1 MKRTRRFTS
10 RAIIKTLKF
19 SRTIETR
26 NFLYTILFL
35 HPRYLRTKL
44 PDTFFV
50 LKNRHR
56 PHRYQRDTLRSPE
69 MLSHKPRHFSEYFS
83 TYRSH
88 YTQSICRRK
97 LFVYL
102 SSLIPIVLG
111 AETVA
116 RTIPWASYCPA
127 TIISALRYKLNTKR
141 KTNLI
146 NGRWLSPFHFRE
158 CLSLRISG
166 VIFEGVFRGPNV
178 TITRDV
184 FADFRPCQ
192 TAWYGSNDT
201 VEIPRA
207 SVAFSQTKHRP
218 TDHGGSHQLRSA
230 ATHVLQ
236 LRTFSPASA
245 AGTTTRDEMIGV
257 HYAGA
262 RGYGS
267 PRCISSFAPTISA
280 NPFTGNAF
288 PSRYVARNYNSEWLV
303 HGVATKMIYDI
314 YNLAETISAF
324 L

>member
-10 RAIIKTLKF
+10 RATIKTLKF

-116 RTIPWASYCPA
+116 RTIPWASYRPA
-127 TIISALRYKLNTKR
+127 TIISALRYKLNTKKNKSYQWSMTVSISLSR
-141 KTNLI
+141 MFVFGNL
-146 NGRWLSPFHFRE
+146 GCHFRR
-158 CLSLRISG
+158 CLSWSKR
-166 VIFEGVFRGPNV
+166 
-178 TITRDV
+178 
-184 FADFRPCQ
+184 
-192 TAWYGSNDT
+192 
-201 VEIPRA
+201 
-207 SVAFSQTKHRP
+207 
-218 TDHGGSHQLRSA
+218 
-230 ATHVLQ
+230 
-236 LRTFSPASA
+236 
-245 AGTTTRDEMIGV
+245 
-257 HYAGA
+257 HYH
-262 RGYGS
+262 S
-267 PRCISSFAPTISA
+267 RCIRRFSSVL
-280 NPFTGNAF
+280 N
-288 PSRYVARNYNSEWLV
+288 R
-303 HGVATKMIYDI
+303 MIRHQ
-314 YNLAETISAF
+314 
-324 L
+324 